1 MSYVPD
7 PAFQALYDVYTAT
20 PDAIGP
26 HLNTHLGQA
35 SADDPLLVTTGS
47 DVVVFPGGGRAPL
60 VESFRLSTR
69 GFVEITAVS
78 HLGVAVPYIIALRDR
93 GFAGWEDDARRL
105 IDQATRTRRANT
117 EAYWRDTVAVEA
129 WRGLEARIVAL
140 VDYACAAT
148 IDFLERGLADPTR
161 LTFAFVRDNFLD
173 ATGPEAPPVAMNDM
187 MAATF
192 ALVFLDTGHRI
203 IRWTRAQDIDWER
216 LMVLVSGRAGRP
228 TAGVTWQSNTMCH
241 LLWRASDQRLDPERL
256 YIAPHAPALVLAD
269 LAEPAA
275 AAAIEAQFRRIWFSS
290 RAPVEMARLMYEGYP
305 AFRRDIGTP
314 PVVDAATATMSEIPM
329 VRSADDR
336 RAIVTRMRFVMEDPS
351 QQLANAGAQFIVDQ
365 LAANGNRP
373 EAVAVPGFTDTV
385 YPHMPL
391 SPAAAP
397 DRG

>member
-7 PAFQALYDVYTAT
+7 PAFQALYDVYTAS

-26 HLNTHLGQA
+26 HLNSLLGEA

-47 DVVVFPGGGRAPL
+47 DVVIFPGGGRPPSI
-60 VESFRLSTR
+60 ESFRLSTR

-78 HLGVAVPYIIALRDR
+78 HLGVAVPYVIALRER
-93 GFAGWEDDARRL
+93 GFLGWRTDAVRL
-105 IDQATRTRRANT
+105 IDEAVRARRANT
-117 EAYWRDTVAVEA
+117 VSYWRDVVAVEA
-129 WRGLEARIVAL
+129 WHGLEARMVAM

-161 LTFAFVRDNFLD
+161 LTFPFVRENFLD
-173 ATGPEAPPVAMNDM
+173 AHGPEAPPIAMNDM

-192 ALVFLDTGHRI
+192 ALMFLDTAHRI
-203 IRWTRAQDIDWER
+203 MRWTRAQAIDWER

-228 TAGVTWQSNTMCH
+228 TAGVTWQTNTMCH
-241 LLWRASDQRLDPERL
+241 LLWRASGQRLDPERL
-256 YIAPHAPALVLAD
+256 YIAPHAPALALGD
-269 LAEPAA
+269 LGEPGGAA
-275 AAAIEAQFRRIWFSS
+275 AAEAQFRRIWFSS

-305 AFRRDIGTP
+305 SFRRQTAVP
-314 PVVDAATATMSEIPM
+314 PVVDAATATMSEIPL

-373 EAVAVPGFTDTV
+373 EEVSVPGFTDVV
-385 YPHMPL
+385 YPPW
-391 SPAAAP
+391 PAREVA
-397 DRG
+397 R